1 MGSKLYWCFLF
12 ICGKV
17 EDVDYYFFLGIK
29 YVEVRDKLVFNN
41 VFSIG
46 NLYIVRDIKNILFM
60 FLI

>member
-1 MGSKLYWCFLF
+1 M
-12 ICGKV
+12 
-17 EDVDYYFFLGIK
+17 DYYFFLGIK
-29 YVEVRDKLVFNN
+29 YVEVRDELVFNN